1 MEKTSR
7 SKPRQESLCLD
18 EGGDGA
24 AEAASGPQWL
34 RPVSASAT
42 LCFSQDSDDSSGP
55 ASPLPCR
62 HRAYQMVPLHAI
74 PRFLPPVGVFW
85 DIENCQVPKGRSAV
99 AVVQV
104 IRDRFFKGYREAEF
118 LVVCDVKKE
127 NNQIVKE
134 LNDAQVNLIH
144 VASTCKNAADEKL
157 RQSIRRFADLHGSPA
172 CIILISGDINFAPDI
187 TDLRHRKK
195 IHVILLHRRNT
206 SEALILSANENYSFS
221 ALAEELPLRAIKPPS
236 KPVQV
241 VVNNLPEGCEQN
253 LIRNRLRRLSDNCGG
268 KIAAINKTTATIRFP
283 NADTANRAQKR
294 MDGEDVYGNKIQVT
308 CSDIGEARDSS
319 PNKTQTARNTRQ
331 VASKESGIQGTM
343 SSLYYKQ
350 GPRQPSVVYNSVP
363 TSLNLMG
370 GSTLFNRASVLQQN
384 GNHQLPVHSTGGSV
398 WPKYVMNVNTAHKS
412 VSYSGG
418 NLKTPEGYRRIR
430 GTHRVSESG
439 KAEQN
444 DQNITVSALQS
455 VGFQKRC
462 RTSSPVNNI
471 ASCMMSLPD
480 PVAAVRH
487 NIQNSS
493 VRKGPSPSRQSQT
506 RSITPHQ
513 IKTLDERSH
522 SNPECFFHPIQM
534 PGKTQLSGSSADLPV
549 ELHVSNLDQNLSI
562 SEIKSILTSL
572 FKERVPVCSVSVIA
586 QTDGNIMA
594 FVKVP
599 TLSDAQLA
607 ISLFHRYKIG
617 YRRILI
623 SYGNTSGP
631 SPQIIRSQVITLLLE
646 VPDHRLPLFK
656 FREMFEKRYLA
667 SISVSDIYKLRDV
680 CVVSDGPNGRMVTLN
695 PDHRHTPSPCL
706 VSGQENQPYCV
717 LHAMKPQPDRGWAEQ
732 ELSALPSVNI
742 GLKLLSNR
750 IKALLLS
757 HGGSLPLPSLPYC
770 YLAVFDKLE
779 VSDTGV
785 PLEHLVSCLHDVK
798 IIPGPPGCV
807 KKLVWSP
814 DLQPDSSFSQ
824 EAPEKSVSPPL
835 ANHLALLSRELVDL
849 LKIQPGCQLPFGRF
863 VPAYHHHFGRQIRV
877 ADYGFTKLV
886 ELLDAM
892 PSIVQVMGEGSR
904 RIVTLAH
911 RAQIRRFTSDLL
923 RVLKSQASK
932 QALVS
937 ELPAHFSRTLGR
949 PFAVQDYGVCE
960 LEDLLSE
967 VAENVIVMQQSADGE
982 ATVALPRRDQ
992 TPEEIKRTKQFAA
1005 EVVELLSH
1013 APQCQLMFNKLIPAY
1028 HHHFG
1033 RQCRVADF
1041 GFTKLIELL
1050 EAIPEVIKVE
1060 DAGDGERRVM
1070 LTQPVAVRVLTNQVA
1085 ELLHISG
1092 STVLPLKELPS
1103 AYLQHFGHTLRPEDF
1118 NCSSIEQLV
1127 SLLTPTI
1134 KVLPGLRLY
1143 LAGQI
1148 TANLERLRVLRIL
1161 LNTSDGMMRIPE
1173 FIKLFTKLYSISVS
1187 EDYLQTADIAVL
1199 LMVQNGHVILQPVY
1213 EFARRVYWLVVGS
1226 GGRLLLSS
1234 LNKLYFTT
1242 YHSTIQAASLGFSS
1256 MDSLIIAAGDVLT
1269 LEYENDCNN
1278 DPYIAVNPQL
1288 AEVGLPLSLPVAVE
1302 ATTSEQTDS
1311 SSKKHSFSAT
1321 TTSAGNQDLV
1331 SQISNIDLTHKATAP
1346 FSADYL
1352 LNDKVGSNLQN
1363 VFGLKETRKSDI
1375 YTLTPNQSVYAWGG
1389 QSPPTYAPYCLNTAF
1404 SPYKGGNKSNKE
1416 NSNWPENIVPPH
1428 PSELPLPSPCLVRA
1442 DTLLQ
1447 ENDSSEK
1454 QKRKKRLAAQF
1465 SNPLE
1470 MP

>member
-1 MEKTSR
+1 MEKKSR
-7 SKPRQESLCLD
+7 SKLRQESLCLD

-42 LCFSQDSDDSSGP
+42 LCCSQDSDDSSRT
-55 ASPLPCR
+55 ASPLPYR
-62 HRAYQMVPLHAI
+62 HRSYQMVPLHAI
-74 PRFLPPVGVFW
+74 PRFLPPIGVFW

-127 NNQIVKE
+127 NNQVVKE

-195 IHVILLHRRNT
+195 IHVILLHKRNT

-221 ALAEELPLRAIKPPS
+221 ALAEDLPLRMIKPPS
-236 KPVQV
+236 KSVQV
-241 VVNNLPEGCEQN
+241 VVNNLPERCEQN

-308 CSDIGEARDSS
+308 CSDIAETRDSS
-319 PNKTQTARNTRQ
+319 PLKNQTARNTRQ
-331 VASKESGIQGTM
+331 VINKETGIQGTM

-350 GPRQPSVVYNSVP
+350 GTRQQSVVYNSAP

-370 GSTLFNRASVLQQN
+370 GSTLYNRAAVLQPN
-384 GNHQLPVHSTGGSV
+384 GNHPVSIPQTAGSA

-412 VSYSGG
+412 LSYSSG

-430 GTHRVSESG
+430 GTHKVSECSTM
-439 KAEQN
+439 EQN
-444 DQNITVSALQS
+444 GQNTTVSALQP

-462 RTSSPVNNI
+462 RTSSPVNNNI

-534 PGKTQLSGSSADLPV
+534 PGKTQSNGSSADLPV
-549 ELHVSNLDQNLSI
+549 ELHVTNLDQNLSV
-562 SEIKSILTSL
+562 SEIKNILTSL
-572 FKERVPVCSVSVIA
+572 FKERVPVCSVSVMA
-586 QTDGNIMA
+586 HADGNIMA

-607 ISLFHRYKIG
+607 ISQFHRYKIG

-656 FREMFEKRYLA
+656 FREMFEKRYLS

-695 PDHRHTPSPCL
+695 ADHRHTPSPCL
-706 VSGQENQPYCV
+706 VSGQESQPYCV

-742 GLKLLSNR
+742 GLKLLGNR
-750 IKALLLS
+750 IKSLLLS
-757 HGGSLPLPSLPYC
+757 HAGSLPLPSLPYC
-770 YLAVFDKLE
+770 YSAVFDKLE

-785 PLEHLVSCLHDVK
+785 PLEHLVSCLHEVK

-807 KKLVWSP
+807 KKLVWAQ
-814 DLQPDSSFSQ
+814 DLQSDSSFSQ
-824 EAPEKSVSPPL
+824 EVLEKSVSPPL
-835 ANHLALLSRELVDL
+835 ANNLALLSRELVDL

-911 RAQIRRFTSDLL
+911 RAQVRRFTSDLL

-960 LEDLLSE
+960 LQDLLNE
-967 VAENVIVMQQSADGE
+967 VAENVIVMHESADGE
-982 ATVALPRRDQ
+982 ITVALPRRDQ

-1060 DAGDGERRVM
+1060 DTGDGERRVT

-1085 ELLHISG
+1085 QLLLSSG

-1127 SLLTPTI
+1127 SLLSPTI

-1148 TANLERLRVLRIL
+1148 TGNLERLRVLRIL
-1161 LNTSDGMMRIPE
+1161 LNTSDGTMSIPD
-1173 FIKLFTKLYSISVS
+1173 FVKLFTKLYSISVS

-1199 LMVQNGHVILQPVY
+1199 LMVQNGHIKLQPVY
-1213 EFARRVYWLVVGS
+1213 EFARRVYWLLVGN
-1226 GGRLLLSS
+1226 GGRLPLSS

-1242 YHSTIQAASLGFSS
+1242 YHSSIQAGSLGFSS
-1256 MDSLIIAAGDVLT
+1256 IDSLIIAAGEVLN
-1269 LEYENDCNN
+1269 LEYESDSNN

-1288 AEVGLPLSLPVAVE
+1288 AEVGLPLSLPIAVE
-1302 ATTSEQTDS
+1302 PTTWERADCLSA
-1311 SSKKHSFSAT
+1311 KHSFSAT
-1321 TTSAGNQDLV
+1321 AVKQDLISQV
-1331 SQISNIDLTHKATAP
+1331 SSIDLAHKLSVP
-1346 FSADYL
+1346 FSADCL
-1352 LNDKVGSNLQN
+1352 LSDDVDSIPQN
-1363 VFGLKETRKSDI
+1363 SFGLKEARKPEI
-1375 YTLTPNQSVYAWGG
+1375 YTLAPNQSIYAWGG

-1416 NSNWPENIVPPH
+1416 NNNWPENIVPPH

-1442 DTLLQ
+1442 DTLVQ
-1447 ENDSSEK
+1447 ENESSEK

-1465 SNPLE
+1465 SNPVE